1 MNITTDAL
9 YSDNQQNDNG
19 DFIISQGAV
28 LTIDQSTADL
38 RRFICNTFGTGVI
51 KNEST
56 TTPIVVAIGSTGS
69 QPFFRFEGA
78 GKSRIEGEFIE
89 LGTGDGTAGQVFNV
103 PLAMGVNGT
112 GTQSC
117 PNLGGLWITGG
128 SESLRD
134 GTSVPRL
141 ILEVDDTAYGV
152 ATDQD
157 YLGNVFKQDTSANT
171 VTFKRAVP
179 VGHKVV
185 MGNIIVKTGDTLADA
200 DVDFDFSTG
209 GEATW
214 DKVHFT
220 GKFNTTF
227 QGAKKVILTHSVVKT
242 IMPVTMNFA
251 AQIEAPELTSCI
263 LKTPVTG
270 SGFSLNNS
278 ALAGN
283 VKNVWVD
290 SAPSGGANQVVAANT
305 STPYFEKLIVTN
317 YLATTFQAG
326 ARSAVNTS
334 AGNLTLLDSHIGSY
348 LHAVSLQAGSSN
360 CRVDNIKFQFGC
372 RTDLTGL
379 TEARIINIQ
388 NSSNNRVTNIEQ
400 LQLTSAGSNQA
411 CLQVGA
417 GSSNNV
423 IANVTITSKS
433 DAQWDNILL
442 DAGFGTRLNNV
453 LVKGQTKDRAV
464 VFNSTSLG
472 CEVSNIYFEEQQ
484 TGHNQTQQVG
494 ARAKINQVQ
503 LNATSDQFSSSAI
516 GTSVDSLSVLGI
528 ANTQDG
534 APVNK
539 TEGKLNIRMSPTSE
553 ETDYYTEIVKT
564 GVIVFSNTNRL
575 YMGSVDDQ
583 IVLESFVHNNLTA
596 VTSATKIGSTVQH
609 FDVEIAVRRPGG
621 TYTDYVAYSLT
632 AISNAISSLDSDSLN
647 RVQFRARITKNT
659 AGLTAYLT
667 VLRMACTLSGDD
679 YPFVLERLQA
689 TASGL
694 VSGSRIQLYNV
705 TTDTEVTNEVISG
718 TSFAIDYENGVDYS
732 AGDVVRLRVAYQNGT
747 TAYLPFESTAIA
759 NDSGISFLV
768 SQELDAIYN
777 SNNIDGSTVST
788 LTSDFPNVQIDISDA
803 DGDADVREIYARYVY
818 IIATD
823 QGVRQWFGGITAI
836 DNVNYKV
843 NTSVLDLTVQNVGN
857 VAVNLSSARIYRD
870 DGAIILAA
878 EDGDKPITQDNGEF
892 VQFIKPQ
899 VEAALTPI
907 TTNTDQIPAIKKNT
921 NLIPALL

>member
-1 MNITTDAL
+1 MNITSDAL

-19 DFIISQGAV
+19 DFIISEGAV

-38 RRFICNTFGTGVI
+38 RRFICSTFGTGII

-69 QPFFRFEGA
+69 QSFFRFEGA

-89 LGTGDGTAGQVFNV
+89 LGTGNGTAEQVFNV
-103 PLAMGVNGT
+103 PLAMGVNGV

-141 ILEVDDTAYGV
+141 ALEVDDTAYGA
-152 ATDQD
+152 ATDQE

-185 MGNIIVKTGDTLADA
+185 MGNIIVKTGDTLAST

-209 GEATW
+209 GEVTW
-214 DKVHFT
+214 DKCHFS
-220 GKFNTTF
+220 GKFNTSF
-227 QGAKKVILTHSVVKT
+227 QGAKKVFLTHSVVKT
-242 IMPVTMNFA
+242 IRTVTINFA
-251 AQIEAPELTSCI
+251 AQIEAPELVSCI
-263 LKTPVTG
+263 FKTPVTG
-270 SGFSLNNS
+270 SSLSLNNS

-283 VKNVWVD
+283 VKNVWID
-290 SAPSGGANQVVAANT
+290 SAPSGGSNQVVAANT
-305 STPYFEKLIVTN
+305 STPYFEKLIITN
-317 YLATTFQAG
+317 YLATTFQTGGRA
-326 ARSAVNTS
+326 AVNTS

-348 LHAVSLQAGSSN
+348 LHVVNLQAGSSN
-360 CRVDNIKFQFGC
+360 CRVDNIKFQIGC
-372 RTDLTGL
+372 RTDLTGISEGRVL
-379 TEARIINIQ
+379 NIQ

-400 LQLTSAGSNQA
+400 IQLTGVGSNQA

-433 DAQWDNILL
+433 DAQWDNILS
-442 DAGFGTRLNNV
+442 DAGFETRLNNV

-464 VFNSTSLG
+464 VFNSTSLA
-472 CEVSNIYFEEQQ
+472 CEVSNIYFEDQQ

-494 ARAKINQVQ
+494 ARAKINQLQ
-503 LNATSDQFSSSAI
+503 LNSTSGVFASSAI
-516 GTSVDSLSVLGI
+516 GTSVDTLSILGI

-539 TEGKLNIRMSPTSE
+539 TEGKMDIRMSPTSL
-553 ETDYYTEIVKT
+553 ETDYYTEIVQT

-575 YMGSVDDQ
+575 YIENADDQ
-583 IVLESFVHNNLTA
+583 VVLESFVHNNLTA
-596 VTSATKIGSTVQH
+596 VTSATKLGSTVSQ

-621 TYTDYVAYSLT
+621 AYTDYVAYSST
-632 AISNAISSLDSDSLN
+632 SVSTAISSLDSDSLN
-647 RVQFRARITKNT
+647 RVQFRARITKVST
-659 AGLTAYLT
+659 GLTQYLT
-667 VLRMACTLSGDD
+667 TLRMDCTLSGDD
-679 YPFVLERLQA
+679 YPFILERLQA

-694 VSGSRIQLYNV
+694 VAGSRIQLYNV
-705 TTDTEVTNEVISG
+705 TTATEVTNEVMTG
-718 TSFAIDYENGVDYS
+718 TSFAIDYENGSDYS
-732 AGDVVRLRVAYQNGT
+732 TGDVVRLRVTYQNGT

-759 NDSGISFLV
+759 NNSGISFLV
-768 SQELDAIYN
+768 TQVLDTIYN

-788 LTSDFPNVQIDISDA
+788 LTSDFPNVQVDINDA

-818 IIATD
+818 VIATE
-823 QGVRQWFGGITAI
+823 QGIDWFGGVTAI
-836 DNVNYKV
+836 NNVNYRV
-843 NTSVLDLTVQNVGN
+843 NTSILDLTIQNIGS
-857 VAVNLSSARIYRD
+857 VAVNLSTARIFRD

-892 VQFIKPQ
+892 VQFIQPQ
-899 VEAALTPI
+899 INGAMN
-907 TTNTDQIPAIKKNT
+907 TNAKLDGVSKNT

>member
-19 DFIISQGAV
+19 DFIVSQGAV

-38 RRFICNTFGTGVI
+38 RRLICNTFGTGII

-78 GKSRIEGEFIE
+78 GKSIIEGEFIE
-89 LGTGDGTAGQVFNV
+89 LGTGDGTTGQVFNV

-141 ILEVDDTAYGV
+141 ALEVDDTAYGV
-152 ATDQD
+152 ATDQE
-157 YLGNVFKQDTSANT
+157 YLGYVFKQDTSLNT

-179 VGHKVV
+179 LGHKVV
-185 MGNIIVKTGDTLADA
+185 MGNIIVKTGDTLSSA
-200 DVDFDFSTG
+200 DVDFDFNTG
-209 GEATW
+209 GELTW

-220 GKFNTTF
+220 GKFNTSF
-227 QGAKKVILTHSVVKT
+227 QGAKKVNLTHSVVRTTET
-242 IMPVTMNFA
+242 ITINFA
-251 AQIEAPELTSCI
+251 AQIEVPELISCI
-263 LKTPVTG
+263 FKTPVTG
-270 SGFSLNNS
+270 SSLSLNNS
-278 ALAGN
+278 ALAGI
-283 VKNVWVD
+283 VKNVWID
-290 SAPSGGANQVVAANT
+290 SAPSGAANQVVAANT

-317 YLATTFQAG
+317 YLGTAFATGGRA
-326 ARSAVNTS
+326 AVNTS
-334 AGNLTLLDSHIGSY
+334 AGNFTLFDSHIGTYMHVVNMQS
-348 LHAVSLQAGSSN
+348 GSSN
-360 CRVDNIKFQFGC
+360 CRVDNIKFQLGC

-379 TEARIINIQ
+379 SEGRIVSIQ

-400 LQLTSAGSNQA
+400 IQLTSVGSNQA

-423 IANVTITSKS
+423 IANITITSKG
-433 DAQWDNILL
+433 DAQYDNILS
-442 DAGFGTRLNNV
+442 DSGFGTRLNNV

-472 CEVSNIYFEEQQ
+472 CEASNIYFEEQQ

-494 ARAKINQVQ
+494 ARVKINQVQ
-503 LNATSDQFSSSAI
+503 LNATSDVFTGSAI

-539 TEGKLNIRMSPTSE
+539 TEGKLDIRMSPTSS

-583 IVLESFVHNNLTA
+583 IVLESFVHNNLNA
-596 VTSATKIGSTVQH
+596 VTSATKSGSTVNS
-609 FDVEIAVRRPGG
+609 FDIEIAVRRPEG
-621 TYTDYVAYSLT
+621 TYTDYVAYSAT
-632 AISNAISSLDSDSLN
+632 TISTAISSLDSDSLN

-679 YPFVLERLQA
+679 YPFVLERLQS
-689 TASGL
+689 TANGL

-768 SQELDAIYN
+768 TQALDTTYN
-777 SNNIDGSTVST
+777 SNNIDGSTIST

-836 DNVNYKV
+836 NNVNYRV
-843 NTSVLDLTVQNVGN
+843 NTSILDLTIQNVGS
-857 VAVNLSSARIYRD
+857 VAVNLSAARIFRD
-870 DGAIILAA
+870 DGVIILAA

-907 TTNTDQIPAIKKNT
+907 KKNT